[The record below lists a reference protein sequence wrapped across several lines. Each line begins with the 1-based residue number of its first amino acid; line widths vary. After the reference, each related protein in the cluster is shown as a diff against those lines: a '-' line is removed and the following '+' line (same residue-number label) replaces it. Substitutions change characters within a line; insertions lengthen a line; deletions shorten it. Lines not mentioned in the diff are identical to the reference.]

1 MKAMK
6 MTDLVIDEMS
16 GVDHPAHAH
25 EGWLVVKARD
35 VESVDRVTRVIA
47 DERGRLM
54 RKAMYG
60 ATMDEEEKEAIRS
73 ADEARIAE
81 LEKRIAAHEEQHMG
95 KQEDEVPPF
104 IQERMREREAEK
116 MRRQKMRRQKMMDE
130 KEEAEKAEAL
140 YALTESDED
149 EDEEDANE
157 LMKSA
162 SPAVRTLLRRY
173 AKSRDDARTELRKER
188 ERQEDAEAVRKAA
201 VDFKHLAVDPSVLG
215 PALRRLSAIDTDLAV
230 VVKSA
235 LRTANAQNESGAMFT
250 ELGASGAPAAGNAYG
265 RLTNMAKAAV
275 ASGSAATLEQ
285 AISKIAVDNPHL
297 YEDYLRERV

>member
-1 MKAMK
+1 
-6 MTDLVIDEMS
+6 
-16 GVDHPAHAH
+16 
-25 EGWLVVKARD
+25 
-35 VESVDRVTRVIA
+35 VIA

-60 ATMDEEEKEAIRS
+60 ATMDEEEKEAMRS
-73 ADEARIAE
+73 ADDARIAE

-95 KQEDEVPPF
+95 KQEDELPPF

-116 MRRQKMRRQKMMDE
+116 MRRQKMRRQKMMDD
-130 KEEAEKAEAL
+130 KEEAEKAEAM
-140 YALTESDED
+140 YALTESDKEEDDED
-149 EDEEDANE
+149 EDDAKE

-250 ELGASGAPAAGNAYG
+250 ELGAAGAPAAGNAYG

-275 ASGSAATLEQ
+275 ASGSAPTLEQ